1 MSIDV
6 LQERI
11 RKLKSPVI
19 VDLSVKAEHIP
30 AHLHPQHDLPAAY
43 DAFCRALLRSLASKA
58 AGVRFSFDRFALLGA
73 LDKLPGLM
81 QEAVELGYY
90 VLLDGPAI
98 LTPWAAETAADVL
111 LGEGSTYPCHGLVLS
126 PWIGSDAIKTFAP
139 YCKRGKSVFF
149 AVRTPNKSSSELQDL
164 LTGSRLAHAAAADIV
179 NRNGESILAKCGYSH
194 VGVLTAGTNTAAVQG
209 LRTKY
214 NRMFLL
220 IDGIDYPGGN
230 AKICS
235 YGFDRFG
242 HGAAVCAGVSVTGAW
257 LENETDGTDFAEQAE
272 KSVER
277 IKNNIFRYISIL

>member
-30 AHLHPQHDLPAAY
+30 THLQPEQDLPLAY
-43 DAFCRALLRSLASKA
+43 EAFCRQLLRTLSSKA
-58 AGVRFSFDRFALLGA
+58 AGVRFSFDRFALLGV
-73 LDKLPGLM
+73 LDKLSGLM
-81 QEAVELGYY
+81 KEAMELGYY
-90 VLLDGPAI
+90 VLLDGPAV
-98 LTPWAAETAADVL
+98 LTPWAAQTAADML
-111 LGEGSTYPCHGLVLS
+111 LGEGSAYPCHGLVLS
-126 PWIGSDAIKTFAP
+126 PWIGSDAIKAFTP
-139 YCKRGKSVFF
+139 YCKQGKSVFF
-149 AVRTPNKSSSELQDL
+149 AVRTPNKSSAELQDL

-179 NRNGESILAKCGYSH
+179 NRHGESILGKCGYSH

-209 LRTKY
+209 LRSKY
-214 NRMFLL
+214 NRLFLL
-220 IDGIDYPGGN
+220 VDGIDYPGGN

-235 YGFDRFG
+235 CGFDRFG

-257 LENETDGTDFAEQAE
+257 LENGTDGTDFAEQAE

-277 IKNNIFRYISIL
+277 IKNNIFRYISVL